1 MTNPNQIAAAAP
13 QTLNAPSE
21 LDRLLQQPYSPREAL
36 TSDKLDRMIRV
47 AEIMASGKTTV
58 PKHLQGSIG
67 DCMAVV
73 TQAMAWNANPF
84 AVAQKTHLV
93 NGVLGYES
101 QLIGAVLNSS
111 GAIRESALM
120 DEYFGEWSR
129 VIGKY
134 KELPSKFKEGETY
147 RKLATTPEDEKG
159 VGIRVWGTLAGER
172 EPRLLELLLSQAQV
186 RNSTLWA
193 DDPKQ
198 QLFYLAQKR
207 WARKY
212 APGVILGLYS
222 PDELERPHALFDADP
237 DTGEIL
243 PLRPP
248 EKPAL
253 PPYSDEAF
261 EKNLPAWTKLVESRK
276 KTAVD
281 LLSMLSTK
289 AAFSD
294 EQRAA
299 ILALG
304 KPELSSDN
312 EAFVAEMNA
321 AEEGAQ

>member
-36 TSDKLDRMIRV
+36 TSDKLDRMIRI

-58 PKHLQGSIG
+58 PKHLQGSVG

-222 PDELERPHALFDADP
+222 PDELESTHALFDADP
-237 DTGEIL
+237 DTGETT
-243 PLRPP
+243 PP
-248 EKPAL
+248 EKPKL
-253 PPYSDEAF
+253 PPYSAEAF
-261 EKNLPAWTKLVESRK
+261 EKNLPAWARLVESGK
-276 KTAVD
+276 KTAAD

-299 ILALG
+299 ILAL
-304 KPELSSDN
+304 KPKAPDAPPAEDQ
-312 EAFVAEMNA
+312 FVAEYSA
-321 AEEGAQ
+321 AEEGDK